1 MTVSDEDPAFCVCV
15 RFKTTF
21 KKDLAERQADM
32 NNEWLKLASA
42 LEPDFKDLKCLSMQE
57 REQVWASLENP
68 QPGHNMY
75 SFGNKH
81 NFQQTQMIVCMAD
94 CSISKIK
101 APLDSSITGLSH

>member
-1 MTVSDEDPAFCVCV
+1 
-15 RFKTTF
+15 
-21 KKDLAERQADM
+21 
-32 NNEWLKLASA
+32 
-42 LEPDFKDLKCLSMQE
+42 MQE